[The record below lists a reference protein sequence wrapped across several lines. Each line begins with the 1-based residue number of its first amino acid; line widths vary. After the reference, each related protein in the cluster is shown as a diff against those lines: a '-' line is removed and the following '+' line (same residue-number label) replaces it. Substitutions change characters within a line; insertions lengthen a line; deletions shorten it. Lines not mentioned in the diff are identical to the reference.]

1 MRNSRPFSR
10 LGAFYPYFQLAVDPL
25 TNGLR
30 KRHFKSTCG
39 VFMTDQHTARD
50 ADKAIEDLIRQIRQ
64 EPLPRKMVELA
75 KSLQDALDKR
85 DAGLKK

>member
-1 MRNSRPFSR
+1 
-10 LGAFYPYFQLAVDPL
+10 
-25 TNGLR
+25 
-30 KRHFKSTCG
+30 
-39 VFMTDQHTARD
+39 MTDQHTARD

-75 KSLQDALDKR
+75 KALQDALDKR